1 MIAAVTPD
9 LKDAAAAKAYAEG
22 DVPLWKDLGTLTYP
36 ISTKNAE
43 AQAYFDQGLRLAANF
58 NHAEA
63 RRSFRKAQR
72 LDPDCALC
80 FLGEALILGP
90 NINVPMDPEAN
101 APALE
106 ALRKASLWRR
116 QRDRQGEGTDRCCRD
131 ALFGRSESGTAEAR
145 RRFRRRHGGAFR
157 QIPR

>member
-22 DVPLWKDLGTLTYP
+22 DVPLWNDLGTLTYP
-36 ISTKNAE
+36 ISTKSAE
-43 AQAYFDQGLRLAANF
+43 AQGYFDQGLRLAANF

-63 RRSFRKAQR
+63 RRAFRKAQR
-72 LDPDCALC
+72 LDPNCAMC

-106 ALRKASLWRR
+106 ALRKAQALAAGATEKER
-116 QRDRQGEGTDRCCRD
+116 GLIEAVAD
-131 ALFGRSESGTAEAR
+131 ALFGGSDSGTAAAR
-145 RRFRRRHGGAFR
+145 RRLRRRHGGAVGQVSR
-157 QIPR
+157 